1 MDRRNEMYSFI
12 VWYRLKESSHAC
24 SSPAQIQETCGCR
37 GFGWLTG
44 PSAIMQQALFGFSG
58 NSLNLG
64 MTAMAAMQTCDVHT
78 CRLAPGVAGNAR
90 QKPAMRMPG
99 SGRGHGE
106 DKTTESMSSIVEQK
120 RPACR
125 VWFDYFRSR

>member
-1 MDRRNEMYSFI
+1 MDGRNERYSFI

-64 MTAMAAMQTCDVHT
+64 MTAMAAMQTCDVH
-78 CRLAPGVAGNAR
+78 RLAPGVAGNAR

-106 DKTTESMSSIVEQK
+106 DRTTESMLL
-120 RPACR
+120 
-125 VWFDYFRSR
+125 

>member
-1 MDRRNEMYSFI
+1 MYFKLEKQVPRNFLLTRWGGAWTDAMKGIRLSCGI
-12 VWYRLKESSHAC
+12 VLKNHHMRAAP
-24 SSPAQIQETCGCR
+24 PAQIQETCGCR

-64 MTAMAAMQTCDVHT
+64 MTAMAAMQTCDVDW
-78 CRLAPGVAGNAR
+78 RRAWPGTPVRNL
-90 QKPAMRMPG
+90 PMRMPG

-106 DKTTESMSSIVEQK
+106 DRTTESMLL
-120 RPACR
+120 
-125 VWFDYFRSR
+125 